1 MNTLLAH
8 LDTVLLYVFALC
20 ALCGSVLMIVLRQP
34 MRVAMALVSTMVFLG
49 GIYGLLGVHFIAA
62 FQVLIYVGAVM
73 VFMVYTIMLLDDRDP
88 AYRHVFSRIAA
99 PSIVV
104 AVLIAACLGLL
115 VARGVPPAAAEAA
128 APFAFSAFAVEFIR
142 HYWFHFELAT
152 VLLLVG
158 IVSAW
163 TVIREGR

>member
-1 MNTLLAH
+1 MSDVLLVAFALLA
-8 LDTVLLYVFALC
+8 LLFA
-20 ALCGSVLMIVLRQP
+20 ALVVALRQP
-34 MRVAMALVSTMVFLG
+34 MRAALALIAHMICLAAIFA
-49 GIYGLLGVHFIAA
+49 ILGVHVVAL

-115 VARGVPPAAAEAA
+115 VARGVTPAAAEAA

>member
-1 MNTLLAH
+1 MS
-8 LDTVLLYVFALC
+8 DVLLIVFALL
-20 ALCGSVLMIVLRQP
+20 ALLFAALVVALRQP
-34 MRVAMALVSTMVFLG
+34 MRAALALIAHMICLAAIFA
-49 GIYGLLGVHFIAA
+49 ILGVHVVAL

-99 PSIVV
+99 PAIVV
-104 AVLIAACLGLL
+104 AVLIAAGLGLL

>member
-1 MNTLLAH
+1 MSDVPL
-8 LDTVLLYVFALC
+8 VVFALL
-20 ALCGSVLMIVLRQP
+20 ALLFATLVVALRQP
-34 MRVAMALVSTMVFLG
+34 MRAALALIAHMICLAAIFA
-49 GIYGLLGVHFIAA
+49 ILGVHVVAL

-88 AYRHVFSRIAA
+88 TYRHVFSRIAA
-99 PSIVV
+99 PAIVV
-104 AVLIAACLGLL
+104 AVLIAAGLGLL
-115 VARGVPPAAAEAA
+115 VARGVPAAAAEAA

>member
-1 MNTLLAH
+1 MSDVLLA
-8 LDTVLLYVFALC
+8 VFALL
-20 ALCGSVLMIVLRQP
+20 ALLFAALVVALRQP
-34 MRVAMALVSTMVFLG
+34 MRAALALIAHMICLAAIFA
-49 GIYGLLGVHFIAA
+49 ILGVHVVAL

-99 PSIVV
+99 PAIVV
-104 AVLIAACLGLL
+104 AVLVAAGLGLL
-115 VARGVPPAAAEAA
+115 VARGVPAAAAEAS

>member
-1 MNTLLAH
+1 MRAALALIAH
-8 LDTVLLYVFALC
+8 MICLAAIFA
-20 ALCGSVLMIVLRQP
+20 I
-34 MRVAMALVSTMVFLG
+34 
-49 GIYGLLGVHFIAA
+49 LGVHVVAL

-88 AYRHVFSRIAA
+88 AYRHVFSRIAG

-104 AVLIAACLGLL
+104 AVLIAAGLGLL

>member
-1 MNTLLAH
+1 MS
-8 LDTVLLYVFALC
+8 DVLLVVFALL
-20 ALCGSVLMIVLRQP
+20 ALLFATLVVALRQP
-34 MRVAMALVSTMVFLG
+34 MRAALALIAHMICLAAIFA
-49 GIYGLLGVHFIAA
+49 ILGVHVVAL

-88 AYRHVFSRIAA
+88 AYRHVFSRIAG

-104 AVLIAACLGLL
+104 AVLIAAGLGLL

>member
-1 MNTLLAH
+1 MTDLFILFFGLLAVGFAA
-8 LDTVLLYVFALC
+8 LVLT
-20 ALCGSVLMIVLRQP
+20 LRQP
-34 MRVAMALVSTMVFLG
+34 MRAALALVAHMISLA
-49 GIYGLLGVHFIAA
+49 GIFACLDVHVVAL

-104 AVLIAACLGLL
+104 AVLIAAGLGLL

-163 TVIREGR
+163 AVIREGR

>member
-1 MNTLLAH
+1 MS
-8 LDTVLLYVFALC
+8 DVLLVVFALL
-20 ALCGSVLMIVLRQP
+20 ALLFAAMVVALRQP
-34 MRVAMALVSTMVFLG
+34 MRAALALIAHMICLAAIFA
-49 GIYGLLGVHFIAA
+49 ILGVHVVAL

-115 VARGVPPAAAEAA
+115 VARGAPPAAAEAA

>member
-1 MNTLLAH
+1 MS
-8 LDTVLLYVFALC
+8 DVLLVVFALL
-20 ALCGSVLMIVLRQP
+20 ALLFAAMVVALRQP
-34 MRVAMALVSTMVFLG
+34 MRAALALIAHMICLAAIFA
-49 GIYGLLGVHFIAA
+49 ILGVHGVAL

-99 PSIVV
+99 PAIVL
-104 AVLIAACLGLL
+104 AVLIAAGLGLL